1 MQDEPKQTIPEEE
14 IVAKYTI
21 KDSVFSDLFRIKKYL
36 LQLYK
41 SLHPEDK
48 TATENELTDITIK
61 NILTDGIYNDLG
73 FLFREKFMI
82 LSVPIKTYT
91 KARK

>member
-1 MQDEPKQTIPEEE
+1 MKFRH
-14 IVAKYTI
+14 
-21 KDSVFSDLFRIKKYL
+21 FSQNYL
-36 LQLYK
+36 LRSLRELKARLCSWRNQQKYK